1 MTGYAGSIEK
11 QTLENTYF
19 RKVLF
24 TGKHAQLVVIA
35 TPSQFSKVPLRH
47 HGPSDGW

>member
-24 TGKHAQLVVIA
+24 TGS
-35 TPSQFSKVPLRH
+35 TRSS
-47 HGPSDGW
+47 W